1 VADDLEPRIEMN
13 FAKLI
18 VLQPGRPTQELE
30 ILDDRT
36 TIGRAVDN
44 TVALEGDT
52 NVSRY
57 HSEIE
62 KRGDEFYLIDL
73 GSSNGTTV
81 NDEPIGVEHTLQNED
96 LICVGG
102 STLIEFHLSD
112 YPWRVENEDY
122 PQPVNAPPP
131 VQSSLP
137 APQIESPVV
146 QGSLPAP
153 AIPPA
158 AIPTPAIPAAAN
170 AAKAGG
176 GISWLFIAVGVGGGL
191 LLVAIVAVL
200 VHSFVSSKC
209 NPTVRI
215 VNPPSGTTIREQI
228 TIRVEV
234 EDHQCIDRLIYEIDG
249 RKLQSAENPPYEVQ
263 LDPLKLQDVEPGNH
277 NLSVT
282 VEDKDGKKALQ
293 PGSVLIAF
301 ETTAA
306 PVDTPSPGS
315 AGETP
320 ARANATADNVGAVS
334 IAEVRDLCV
343 KLSKE
348 FPSSK
353 TEYKYDMEFL
363 SQVQSRTSEY
373 ARQGFSNRAR
383 PFRDVINTNFIDAK
397 NLDEP
402 LGYILA
408 MSRSGFVLQPGQA
421 RAGGGQGLWQMSPAF
436 AQSTGYSGLC
446 GAETLSDQS
455 QRCAALVA
463 ATYAKALVTSL
474 FEGDFVYG
482 VACFSMSPKEAGEWR
497 AQLPPD
503 RSDFWKVIRRPE
515 QRDRVI
521 RFFAAGIV
529 GENPEK
535 FNLSGDRKL
544 SSLYPK
550 K

>member
-1 VADDLEPRIEMN
+1 MN

-18 VLQPGRPTQELE
+18 VLQPGRATRELE
-30 ILDDRT
+30 ILDDRI
-36 TIGRAVDN
+36 TIGRAADN

-57 HSEIE
+57 HGEIE

-81 NDEPIGVEHTLQNED
+81 NDEPIGVEQTLRNED

-112 YPWRVENEDY
+112 YPWRVENDDY

-131 VQSSLP
+131 VQSSFP
-137 APQIESPVV
+137 PPQIESPVV
-146 QGSLPAP
+146 RDSLPAP
-153 AIPPA
+153 AIPAP
-158 AIPTPAIPAAAN
+158 AN
-170 AAKAGG
+170 AGKSGG
-176 GISWLFIAVGVGGGL
+176 GISLLFIAVGVGGGL

-200 VHSFVSSKC
+200 VHSYVSSKC

-234 EDHQCIDRLIYEIDG
+234 EDQQCIDRLIYEIDG

-306 PVDTPSPGS
+306 PIDTPSPGS
-315 AGETP
+315 AVEKS
-320 ARANATADNVGAVS
+320 AAASATTDNVGAVS
-334 IAEVRDLCV
+334 ITEVRDLCI

-373 ARQGFSNRAR
+373 ARQGFSDRAR
-383 PFRDVINTNFIDAK
+383 PFRDVINTNFIDGK

-408 MSRSGFVLQPGQA
+408 MSRSGFVLQPGQS
-421 RAGGGQGLWQMSPAF
+421 RPGGGQGLWQMSPAF

-446 GAETLSDQS
+446 GAETLADQS

-474 FEGDFVYG
+474 FEGDFIYG

-503 RSDFWKVIRRPE
+503 RGDFWKVIRRPE
-515 QRDRVI
+515 QRDRVV

-544 SSLYPK
+544 SNLYPK